1 MHAAAVTPK
10 LLDAGVACDDSS
22 FRRHGGPDDDTAAPA
37 HAEENPS
44 FLCSRL
50 HRVSDDGGPDRRRRF
65 SDDGG
70 PDRRRRSSDDG
81 GQDAAAA
88 WRDAE
93 AHEKLDKLE
102 TQVSRHGS
110 VV

>member
-50 HRVSDDGGPDRRRRF
+50 HRF